1 MASVRADLSLITL
14 RKTKVC
20 IIVLTMEV
28 KEKTSLV
35 LLTITV
41 LFTYWVKLISE
52 IILAEAVQTTT
63 GIHLIH

>member
-1 MASVRADLSLITL
+1 
-14 RKTKVC
+14 
-20 IIVLTMEV
+20 MEV
-28 KEKTSLV
+28 KEKASLV